1 DMKGYSSN
9 IARFIRNHQ
18 KDSWI
23 VRHPLLG
30 GTEMDDYEGWVGRTN
45 FDNTIKMTFDTN
57 LPTKYMQH
65 FPIIKWTEDTI
76 NFENNITVSNKTGT
90 RVMSKDGITIL
101 DGNSYLLPWDPK
113 EETKLYHW
121 NSEGGSTTW
130 TLPNSWA
137 GLSTVKLYK
146 LTDTG
151 RVEAENIIVNNNQ
164 ITINAEAT
172 VPYVIDKGEVSPKV
186 INDWGQGGI
195 VKNPG
200 FESSTLDGWN
210 AEGKD
215 LSIVR
220 NDRGNYELKT
230 SGENTSVVSQKL
242 TGLEPGTYEASVAV
256 EVIGDR
262 KATIGV
268 KD

>member
-1 DMKGYSSN
+1 
-9 IARFIRNHQ
+9 
-18 KDSWI
+18 
-23 VRHPLLG
+23 
-30 GTEMDDYEGWVGRTN
+30 YEGWVGRTN

-164 ITINAEAT
+164 ITINAEAN
-172 VPYVIDKGEVSPKV
+172 VPYVI
-186 INDWGQGGI
+186 
-195 VKNPG
+195 
-200 FESSTLDGWN
+200 
-210 AEGKD
+210 
-215 LSIVR
+215 
-220 NDRGNYELKT
+220 
-230 SGENTSVVSQKL
+230 
-242 TGLEPGTYEASVAV
+242 
-256 EVIGDR
+256 
-262 KATIGV
+262 
-268 KD
+268 